1 MLPAKVASLNNC
13 KCSRLMIFKYRIK
26 IIAVVPISYAKKK
39 KCFKNIFTHWGTF
52 TTVYIYTPALSLRLL
67 LFMHRLFVCYAK
79 IVNHFYWTG

>member
-39 KCFKNIFTHWGTF
+39 NVLKIYLHTGVHSLQYTSTH
-52 TTVYIYTPALSLRLL
+52 L
-67 LFMHRLFVCYAK
+67 LFLYAYSYSCIGYSYVTPK
-79 IVNHFYWTG
+79 L